1 MKYFILLFYDLNI
14 ILIIYLFSFS
24 LEAFEYSP
32 EEVFEYFNTQRLDKN
47 EYEEI
52 IKLISETLED
62 VYAFNEISKNPTQP
76 SFYNTYFTPVNIQQR
91 LKQIDITNITLYE
104 FYQNVTTIFADL
116 KDPLISI
123 NWNMTDLDQFFFF
136 QPLDFYVK
144 TKDGVP
150 RIYGKCKINRSTMK
164 FFKDG
169 NKIYEKTLK
178 LEDVPI
184 NNINGYDPFYFIEN
198 FGGNYMASKNFYS
211 TFNTKIRK
219 HNRLSLK
226 YYPLNIENF
235 KNFRVIY
242 ENGEYFIV
250 DYIFLSQIQIY
261 DDEKPIINPPHPFSN
276 LEEHNNKYI
285 DINDIE
291 YNYIINNNIDLPW
304 NFTFNNCFKCLVDEK
319 NEVNIYYIHSIPS
332 EGKNNYINIIIN
344 CYKLFDNNTYPIIV
358 INDLNTNAD
367 IEIVQFLLNIISP
380 LYSFNIYG
388 TMKVNDNLEEATELN
403 DYIKQFAEIKD
414 CSSINYTYLISDKIE
429 IEYSYNNKINL
440 SKPFIIKKNK
450 KILSEIIKAKKYMKN
465 KRKPTEILI
474 LTDTSSNSA
483 GSILIKYLQKS
494 GAAIIA
500 RYMEFPFNNYNYPF
514 DSCGST
520 SIPLSSKY
528 INYFSK
534 AHKKLYETY
543 GFRFERLP
551 SIQIFFDYK
560 INNIPLEYEIN
571 PVNDKI
577 TISEILDK
585 SNYDNFILE
594 SKNILEKY
602 KTYCDSKNTKLLMIS
617 ELCEGKFENEYTHGG
632 FECKTN
638 RAWSSKCVP
647 SYCDEGYIFD
657 HITQKCIE
665 DLCLTNMEEE
675 ENEIEEEFEEN
686 KNKENEIEV
695 EEKKETREEENEIN
709 EIEEKEIKEEEFEI
723 NEKEEKI
730 MEEEIEEEKEKRKKE
745 IEEKNE
751 EIDEINNKNI
761 MWTNLI
767 IVIISTLIL
776 SSVWIIICFK
786 SNYCCFKKKNYFK
799 KNKISDQ
806 YLDINNTE
814 LFRSISD

>member
-1 MKYFILLFYDLNI
+1 MKYFIILFYDFNI

-24 LEAFEYSP
+24 LETFEYSP
-32 EEVFEYFNTQRLDKN
+32 EEVFEYFKTQRLDKN
-47 EYEEI
+47 EYKEI
-52 IKLISETLED
+52 INLISETLEEI
-62 VYAFNEISKNPTQP
+62 YAFNELSKNPTQP
-76 SFYNTYFTPVNIQQR
+76 YFFNTYFTPINIQQR
-91 LKQIDITNITLYE
+91 LKQINIKNITLYE
-104 FYQNVTTIFADL
+104 LYQNVTTIFADL

-123 NWNMTDLDQFFFF
+123 NWNMTDLDQFYFF

-144 TKDGVP
+144 EKDGVP
-150 RIYGKCKINRSTMK
+150 RIFGKCKINRSTMK

-169 NKIYEKTLK
+169 NKIYEKSLR

-184 NNINGYDPFYFIEN
+184 SNINGYDPFYFIEH
-198 FGGNYMASKNFYS
+198 FGGNYMASKNIFS
-211 TFNTKIRK
+211 TFNIKIRK

-242 ENGEYFIV
+242 DNGESFLV

-261 DDEKPIINPPHPFSN
+261 DDEKPIINPPHPF
-276 LEEHNNKYI
+276 NNIKEYNNTHI
-285 DINDIE
+285 NINDIE
-291 YNYIINNNIDLPW
+291 FNYINNNIDLPW
-304 NFTFNNCFKCLVDEK
+304 NFTYDNYFKCLVDDK
-319 NEVNIYYIHSIPS
+319 NEVNIYYIHSLPS
-332 EGKNNYINIIIN
+332 EDKNSYINIIIN

-358 INDLNTNAD
+358 INDLNANAD
-367 IEIVQFLLNIISP
+367 IEIVHFLLNIISP

-388 TMKVNDNLEEATELN
+388 TMKVNDNLEETKELN

-429 IEYSYNNKINL
+429 MEYSYNNKINL
-440 SKPFIIKKNK
+440 SQPFILKKKN

-474 LTDTSSNSA
+474 LTDASSNSA

-500 RYMEFPFNNYNYPF
+500 SYMEIPLNNDNYPF
-514 DSCGST
+514 DSCGSV
-520 SIPLSSKY
+520 SIPLSSKV

-534 AHKKLYETY
+534 AHKKLYEIY
-543 GFRFERLP
+543 GFKFERLP
-551 SIQIFFDYK
+551 FIQIFFDYK
-560 INNIPLEYEIN
+560 INNIPLEYEIT

-577 TISEILDK
+577 TISEIFDK

-594 SKNILEKY
+594 SKNIFEKY
-602 KTYCDSKNTKLLMIS
+602 KTYCDSKNIKLLMIS

-632 FECKTN
+632 FECKPN
-638 RAWSSKCVP
+638 RMWSSNCVP

-657 HITQKCIE
+657 HYTQKCIE
-665 DLCLTNMEEE
+665 DLCLTNMNEQK
-675 ENEIEEEFEEN
+675 NEIEEEFEEEIEKN
-686 KNKENEIEV
+686 KNNEIENEV
-695 EEKKETREEENEIN
+695 EEKKKETEEENEIK
-709 EIEEKEIKEEEFEI
+709 EKETKEEDCEI
-723 NEKEEKI
+723 NENEEKI
-730 MEEEIEEEKEKRKKE
+730 IEEENKKEEKEKKIVEKKE
-745 IEEKNE
+745 EN
-751 EIDEINNKNI
+751 DEINHKNI

-767 IVIISTLIL
+767 IIIISSFIL

-786 SNYCCFKKKNYFK
+786 SNYCCFKKKNNWK
-799 KNKISDQ
+799 RNKNNSQ

-814 LFRSISD
+814 LFKSIID